1 MQNSKKTLDNMI
13 SKTKIY
19 LAIIGILFIML
30 CIQNNK
36 FIVPSIIIY
45 VLILMYAFWTN
56 NKRKAE
62 ISKHIEQLTINVDS
76 SAKNTLINSP
86 FPLVILETNGN
97 IIWKSYKFINEFNN
111 IDILNILNNIVIEI
125 KNEIENRENKK
136 DKSIK
141 KQIQIGSKHYEIVG
155 EYVKSKQKGKQ
166 RYTEYMMILYFLENT
181 EQINLYQKFEDSKT
195 CIGIL
200 NIDNYDEITRKIAS
214 RRKTTNSS

>member
-1 MQNSKKTLDNMI
+1 MQNNKKTLDNMV

-19 LAIIGILFIML
+19 LAIIGILFIMI
-30 CIQNNK
+30 CVQNNK
-36 FIVPSIIIY
+36 FIIPSIIIY
-45 VLILMYAFWTN
+45 SLILMYAFWTN

-62 ISKHIEQLTINVDS
+62 ISKHIEQLTVNVDS
-76 SAKNTLINSP
+76 AAKNTLINSP

-111 IDILNILNNIVIEI
+111 IDILNILNNIVVEI
-125 KNEIENRENKK
+125 KEEINNRENKK

-141 KQIQIGSKHYEIVG
+141 KQIQIGKKHYEIVG

-166 RYTEYMMILYFLENT
+166 RYTEYMMILYFLDNT
-181 EQINLYQKFEDSKT
+181 QNVELLEKFEASKT

-200 NIDNYDEITRKIAS
+200 NIDNYDEITREITS
-214 RRKTTNSS
+214 